1 MSSALAVVQDA
12 PRAVAAAREPQPLSP
27 TQVQLLKDT
36 IAKGAS
42 DDELQLFTAV
52 CNRTG
57 LDPFAR
63 QIYAI
68 MRWDSKLQREV
79 MQWQVSIDGFRL
91 IADRSQDYRGQ
102 IGPFFCGEDG
112 QWTDVWLQEKPPAAA
127 KVGVLRG
134 SFGEPL
140 YAVALFREYKQTK
153 KDGGLSGLWAKM
165 PSVMI
170 AKVAEALALR
180 KAFPQ
185 ELSGLYTADEMAQ
198 ADNDVRITDEQRKLL
213 REEDAKSA
221 PASARQF
228 PAQLPPEAF
237 KPSAQPEDKWN
248 QPRPD
253 AHQEEEPALTM
264 PLALAMTVPGEA
276 NNPKVWG
283 GKGGVALGLLKPA
296 FLKSVMVWIEKE
308 PERQQKFARLYQAA
322 QMVHAFKDAE
332 EKAQEAA
339 RAVGAAPQL
348 TPEQQAQSD
357 AIKTEA
363 AAAKPITAP
372 VEGFPAALQDDD
384 NDGLP
389 F

>member
-1 MSSALAVVQDA
+1 MSTALAVVQDT
-12 PRAVAAAREPQPLSP
+12 PRAVATAREPQPLSP
-27 TQVQLLKDT
+27 SQVQLLKDT

-102 IGPFFCGEDG
+102 VGPFFCGEDG
-112 QWTDVWLQEKPPAAA
+112 QWTDVWLHEKPPAAA

-198 ADNDVRITDEQRKLL
+198 AETPASD
-213 REEDAKSA
+213 A
-221 PASARQF
+221 PAGKWDAPR
-228 PAQLPPEAF
+228 PPETRQAL
-237 KPSAQPEDKWN
+237 PA
-248 QPRPD
+248 
-253 AHQEEEPALTM
+253 AVEEPLTM
-264 PLALAMTVPGEA
+264 PLALAMVLPGEA

-283 GKGGVALGLLKPA
+283 GKGGVALSMLKPTLLRSV
-296 FLKSVMVWIEKE
+296 LKWIESDE
-308 PERQQKFARLYQAA
+308 ERAAKFARLHQAA
-322 QMVHAFKDAE
+322 QMVFAFRDAE
-332 EKAQEAA
+332 AKALEAA
-339 RAVGAAPQL
+339 QAVGAADP
-348 TPEQQAQSD
+348 TPV
-357 AIKTEA
+357 
-363 AAAKPITAP
+363 TAP
-372 VEGFPAALQDDD
+372 VEDMPGALKDDAD
-384 NDGLP
+384 DGLP

>member
-1 MSSALAVVQDA
+1 MTTALATRPSVT
-12 PRAVAAAREPQPLSP
+12 AVAELREAAARIAVPREPQQLSSA
-27 TQVQLLKDT
+27 QVQLLKDT

-102 IGPFFCGEDG
+102 VGPYFCGEDG
-112 QWTDVWLQEKPPAAA
+112 QWTDVWLQPKPPAAA

-140 YAVALFREYKQTK
+140 FAVALWREYAQTK
-153 KDGGLSGLWAKM
+153 RDGTLTGLWAKM

-198 ADNDVRITDEQRKLL
+198 AEAPAEEQPARAPATVRAAMPKQLPAEAVNPALPRAGAEQRW
-213 REEDAKSA
+213 S
-221 PASARQF
+221 
-228 PAQLPPEAF
+228 
-237 KPSAQPEDKWN
+237 
-248 QPRPD
+248 QPRPEASPAED
-253 AHQEEEPALTM
+253 EQALTL
-264 PLALAMTVPGEA
+264 PAALAVTLPGEP

-283 GKGGVALGLLKPA
+283 GKGGVTLGTLKPKMLTA
-296 FLKSVMVWIEKE
+296 VISWVEADG
-308 PERQQKFARLYQAA
+308 ERAAKFGRLHQAA
-322 QMVHAFKDAE
+322 QMVHAMKSAE
-332 EKAQEAA
+332 ERAAQATT
-339 RAVGAAPQL
+339 L
-348 TPEQQAQSD
+348 TAEQQAMSE
-357 AIKTEA
+357 AIKAEA
-363 AAAKPITAP
+363 AAATGASVSGP
-372 VEGFPAALQDDD
+372 VDELPAALRDDE

>member
-1 MSSALAVVQDA
+1 MSSALAVIPESV
-12 PRAVAAAREPQPLSP
+12 RAVAEVREVASRIAHPREPQPLSP

-102 IGPFFCGEDG
+102 VGPFFCGEDG
-112 QWTDVWLQEKPPAAA
+112 QWTDVWLKPTAPMAA

-140 YAVALFREYKQTK
+140 YAVALWREYVQTK
-153 KDGGLSGLWAKM
+153 RDGTVTGLWLKM

-198 ADNDVRITDEQRKLL
+198 AETPADEP
-213 REEDAKSA
+213 AKVA
-221 PASARQF
+221 PTRA
-228 PAQLPPEAF
+228 PLPKQLPPEALN
-237 KPSAQPEDKWN
+237 PALANGNATGEKWS
-248 QPRPD
+248 QPRP
-253 AHQEEEPALTM
+253 AEREPALTVES
-264 PLALAMTVPGEA
+264 AMLVTLPGNA
-276 NNPKVWG
+276 NDPKVWG
-283 GKGGVALGLLKPA
+283 GKGGVALGVLKPK
-296 FLKSVMVWIEKE
+296 LLLSIITWVEKDA
-308 PERQQKFARLYQAA
+308 ERVAKFERLHQAA
-322 QMVHAFKDAE
+322 QMVLSVKQ
-332 EKAQEAA
+332 AQEAA
-339 RAVGAAPQL
+339 PPAAVPTL
-348 TPEQQAQSD
+348 TAEQQAQSD
-357 AIKTEA
+357 AIKAEA
-363 AAAKPITAP
+363 AAANVGVREGDDMPTA
-372 VEGFPAALQDDD
+372 LMDDE
-384 NDGLP
+384 NDGVP